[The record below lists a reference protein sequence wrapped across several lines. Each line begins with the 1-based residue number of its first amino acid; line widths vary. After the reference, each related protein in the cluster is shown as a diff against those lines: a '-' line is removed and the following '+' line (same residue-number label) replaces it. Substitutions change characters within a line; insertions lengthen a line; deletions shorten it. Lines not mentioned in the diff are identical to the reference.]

1 MDPPPGPLKFPDGL
15 HAAVLQL
22 PPEQFKA
29 FAKDHGHKLKVK
41 NNNGKTGTISWECNE
56 CAPGKEECFK
66 KWFIRNGQFFPT
78 KRRPA
83 RGKPQPVQD
92 PPPDHKVHV
101 ICCLIPEGLEL
112 LDRHFVAIPFDIPT
126 QEVLGEQGFSELI
139 SDVPDDLR
147 DDKRF
152 FHQPEGGQ
160 SVLIHQ
166 TIVAMLQART
176 SWLDVTFWTWDTV
189 VNNINTNKLY
199 KEIEVLG
206 KDGHVVLFAPSTVS
220 SAPELD
226 QPLFYNH
233 LRRLS
238 TVRGSVTLFP
248 SETEHRWESEKIGDI
263 KALDDIATEQREAKN
278 DRFGYRPRTCF
289 GVGSCSL
296 TDLDESRL
304 IIKRSHSAASEHVR
318 GQEKKDRQ
326 RLKCCDGNG
335 RTLKKDKVLYYW
347 FHQERVETLKTL
359 GEFRVFVCATADG
372 AGEVVSIVHTK
383 PGPDSIAAQR
393 PGEHVFRGLGD
404 YKTRKRELEEFA
416 IFIWK
421 RLLAR
426 PDAQMNFGSLQ
437 VGVRLDIGISE
448 MSPNG
453 RWFVSEITR
462 LFDADQFAKQHLAAP
477 YTEITKKSADAFQRY
492 CAREYQ
498 APSPREGERGC

>member
-1 MDPPPGPLKFPDGL
+1 MEPPSDPLIFPDGL
-15 HAAVLQL
+15 DAAVLQL
-22 PPEQFKA
+22 PPRQFKA

-41 NNNGKTGTISWECNE
+41 NNNSKTGTISWECNQ

-83 RGKPQPVQD
+83 RSKPHPVQN

-112 LDRHFVAIPFDIPT
+112 LDHHFVAIPFDLPT
-126 QEVLGEQGFSELI
+126 QKALGKHGFSELI
-139 SDVPDDLR
+139 SGVPSNLR
-147 DDKRF
+147 ADKRF
-152 FHQPEGGQ
+152 FRQHKGGQ

-166 TIVAMLQART
+166 TIVTMLQAT
-176 SWLDVTFWTWDTV
+176 SPWLDVTFWTWDMV
-189 VNNINTNKLY
+189 VDKINTNKLY
-199 KEIEVLG
+199 EEILG
-206 KDGHVVLFAPSTVS
+206 KDGHVVLFVPSTVS
-220 SAPELD
+220 SAPGLT
-226 QPLFYNH
+226 LSSFYDH
-233 LRRLS
+233 LRPLS
-238 TVRGSVTLFP
+238 AVSESVTFFP

-296 TDLDESRL
+296 KDLDESRL

-326 RLKCCDGNG
+326 RLKCCDGKG
-335 RTLKKDKVLYYW
+335 RTLQKDKVLYYW

-359 GEFRVFVCATADG
+359 GEFRVFVCATANG

-383 PGPDSIAAQR
+383 PGFDYIAAQR

-404 YKTRKRELEEFA
+404 YKTRKHELEEFA

-426 PDAQMNFGSLQ
+426 PDSQMHFGSLQ

-477 YTEITKKSADAFQRY
+477 YTEITEKSADAFQRY
-492 CAREYQ
+492 CASEYQ
-498 APSPREGERGC
+498 VPNPREGGRGR